1 MAALES
7 LVQAWLETDKN
18 ETTHAEI
25 RSLWESGNTVEL
37 ERRLR
42 NRIGFGTA
50 GLRGRME
57 AGFAR
62 MNDLIIIQT
71 SQGLCEYVLEQF
83 SDARQRGVVIG
94 HDHRYNSEKWAR
106 LTAAVF
112 LQRGYKVYL
121 HKGLVHTPL
130 VPFTIGETKAVAG
143 IMITASHNPKQ
154 DNGYK
159 VYWENGVQII
169 SPHDA
174 GIAAEILSNLTPAV
188 PSPWD
193 EVAKQVTD
201 HPSIVDCTEE
211 MYARYFTILKGLV
224 PSIPQD
230 QSFTFVTTPM
240 HGVGHKIVT
249 RALQEVGFPTERIFV
264 VEEQRDPDPE
274 FPTVSFP
281 NPEEHGALTLAMRKA
296 DTVGAAYVL
305 AQDPDADRFTAAQK
319 TSNGWH
325 QFSGDQLGSLLGA
338 RALSKHV
345 LTEKPSDRLA
355 MVASTVSSKMLESMA
370 KLEGFKFVEC
380 LTGFKYIGN
389 VARQL
394 EQQGYDVPF
403 GYEEAI
409 GFMLE
414 SGIRDK
420 DGVSATAAFI
430 ELVTGLHA
438 RGSNALQYL
447 QELYERYGYFETS
460 NSYFICNDP
469 PTIDTI
475 FARLRAYNAT
485 PSDTAAGAVWRNPAT
500 GATYPRAIGSLKITS
515 IRDLT
520 SGYGF
525 DSSRPPPYEPI
536 LPVSG
541 AHMITFRAGST
552 ETDGVSITLTIR
564 TSGTEPK
571 IKYYL
576 EGQGRDRSRISDV
589 LQSIVEEL
597 RTDWMRAAEN
607 NLAEP

>member
-1 MAALES
+1 M
-7 LVQAWLETDKN
+7 
-18 ETTHAEI
+18 
-25 RSLWESGNTVEL
+25 
-37 ERRLR
+37 
-42 NRIGFGTA
+42 
-50 GLRGRME
+50 
-57 AGFAR
+57 
-62 MNDLIIIQT
+62 
-71 SQGLCEYVLEQF
+71 
-83 SDARQRGVVIG
+83 
-94 HDHRYNSEKWAR
+94 
-106 LTAAVF
+106 
-112 LQRGYKVYL
+112 
-121 HKGLVHTPL
+121 
-130 VPFTIGETKAVAG
+130 
-143 IMITASHNPKQ
+143 
-154 DNGYK
+154 
-159 VYWENGVQII
+159 
-169 SPHDA
+169 
-174 GIAAEILSNLTPAV
+174 
-188 PSPWD
+188 
-193 EVAKQVTD
+193 
-201 HPSIVDCTEE
+201 
-211 MYARYFTILKGLV
+211 
-224 PSIPQD
+224 
-230 QSFTFVTTPM
+230 
-240 HGVGHKIVT
+240 
-249 RALQEVGFPTERIFV
+249 
-264 VEEQRDPDPE
+264 
-274 FPTVSFP
+274 
-281 NPEEHGALTLAMRKA
+281 
-296 DTVGAAYVL
+296 
-305 AQDPDADRFTAAQK
+305 
-319 TSNGWH
+319 
-325 QFSGDQLGSLLGA
+325 
-338 RALSKHV
+338 
-345 LTEKPSDRLA
+345 
-355 MVASTVSSKMLESMA
+355 
-370 KLEGFKFVEC
+370 
-380 LTGFKYIGN
+380 
-389 VARQL
+389 ARQL